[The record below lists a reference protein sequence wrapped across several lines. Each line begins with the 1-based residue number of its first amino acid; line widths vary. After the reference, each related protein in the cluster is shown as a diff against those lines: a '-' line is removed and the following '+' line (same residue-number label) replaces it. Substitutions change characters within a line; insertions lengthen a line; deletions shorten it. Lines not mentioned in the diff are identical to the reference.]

1 MKKNKKEST
10 ELDENWFVKGH
21 DNIFVDL
28 GFPED
33 EANELSIH
41 AFLSWAIQDAVKAN
55 GSTQKVIARK
65 LGIDQPKVSK
75 IRNGNTDEFSIG
87 RLAAFLLDMGYDIHL
102 GIAPKPDTNS
112 RGRIEVIDMKK
123 HRRQAKKRRAKSYA

>member
-1 MKKNKKEST
+1 MKAKNKEGTK
-10 ELDENWFVKGH
+10 LDDKWFVKAH

-33 EANELSIH
+33 EANELELH
-41 AFLSWAIQDAVKAN
+41 FLFSWAIREALKGN
-55 GSTQKVIARK
+55 SSTQKVIAEK

-87 RLAAFLLDMGYDIHL
+87 RLAQFLLDMGYDIHI
-102 GIAPKPDTNS
+102 GITPKPKSNS
-112 RGRIEVIDMKK
+112 YGRIELIDMKK
-123 HRRQAKKRRAKSYA
+123 RRSPKKRRATA